1 MAWAPPQ
8 NVGDRDPLIPAA
20 KRELRKFHY
29 GQGLGDS
36 DEYTADFG
44 VALRQ
49 WQNNIH
55 YQVAFKGRPG
65 PDVNQLGVFDWAVK
79 KQMGLLPSTEPIL
92 PWIIT
97 VAGHLGPMD
106 TGPAYLSARALE
118 LQGLCRV
125 QMVGYDNSSL
135 PFNNASGF
143 NELNRIVREVLP
155 PNVPWLVTSHSQ
167 GGIITSDYLEQ
178 VVIPGKVRGEKP
190 FANFRGGVHW
200 ANPRRPMGVCA
211 PWVTDPPPPDTEG
224 LDPDCLDSKIDGMEE
239 VARNGDL
246 YVVKRRDHAGED
258 KAAVYLA
265 AARGRFTGKDS
276 LAEQIGELVLNFGPE
291 VWALFQAITNGIQFL
306 IDMDPHNIFDLAP
319 GIEHMRSLLAA

>member
-8 NVGDRDPLIPAA
+8 NIGDRDPLIPAA
-20 KRELRKFHY
+20 KRYLARFSY
-29 GQGLGDS
+29 GQYLGDS
-36 DEYTADFG
+36 DEYTAEFG

-79 KQMGLLPSTEPIL
+79 KQMGLLPITEPIL

-106 TGPAYLSARALE
+106 TGPAYLSARDLE
-118 LQGLCRV
+118 LRGLARV
-125 QMVGYDNSSL
+125 QMVGYDNSRL
-135 PFNNASGF
+135 PFNNDSGF
-143 NELNRIVREVLP
+143 NELHRIVTQVLP
-155 PNVPWLVTSHSQ
+155 QNVPWALASHSQ

-178 VVIPGKVRGEKP
+178 VVIPGKSKGIAP
-190 FANFRGGVHW
+190 FVNFRGGLHY
-200 ANPRRPMGVCA
+200 ANPRRPFGVVA
-211 PWVTDPPPPDTEG
+211 PWVTDPPPANTEG
-224 LDPDCLDSKIDGMEE
+224 LDPDCLDAKIDGVEE
-239 VARNGDL
+239 VSRNGDL
-246 YVVKRRDHAGED
+246 YTVKRRDNAGED

-265 AARGRFTGKDS
+265 AARGRFFGKDS

-291 VWALFQAITNGIQFL
+291 VWALFQAITGGIQFL
-306 IDMDPHNIFDLAP
+306 INMDPHNVFDLRP
-319 GIEHMRSLLAA
+319 GIGHLESILD